1 MLLLATAAALGWAN
15 SPWSDAYVDFWHT
28 YISFDIH
35 IFAISEDLGHLVND
49 GLMAVF
55 FFVVGLEIKREL
67 LHGELSSV
75 RKAALP
81 VVAAVGGM
89 ATPALIYVLF
99 NASGGDLIGWGVPM
113 ATDIAFALGV
123 LALLGRRVPAELR
136 VFLLGLAVVDDLG
149 AIAIIATFY
158 TDMIDWTNLGLGLAL
173 FAVMAGCMRMGIR
186 SLGFY
191 LILCV
196 VMWQF
201 FLESGI
207 HATLMGVMVAA
218 IIPTEPYL
226 HRRDYASAV
235 EDLLHDYRLAMANND
250 EEKAQAV
257 LEQIERL
264 SRGTEGPMER
274 LERIVHPVGQLRGAA
289 PVRAGQRRHRLHV
302 GHAVGGRLQ
311 PGHAGRGG
319 RAPHRQP
326 GGRSGHDVAGRPAG
340 HRAAPIGGCMAAR
353 AGGRVPGGHR
363 LHRRHLRVRHRLR
376 RPRRRRPGEDGRVR
390 SVPRGGGHGLPLPA
404 PHRPDVAAADRAIC
418 IALNCVARFS
428 PLPPCLGRRG
438 ADSGVDPRRNRGSL
452 ELHPLSDPL
461 SGGPAWDCV
470 AVAGLSRRSQIGDK
484 PRGGG
489 VQNNSWGI
497 ADREMGR
504 KRGGVKQ
511 TGHAPLPGS
520 PFESLR
526 VSEPTG

>member
-1 MLLLATAAALGWAN
+1 MSDSPRKIPRPLREPAYLVRALRAPIQHFIHTEEVGAGVLLLATAAALGWAN
-15 SPWSDAYVDFWHT
+15 SPWSDSYVDFWHT

-99 NASGGDLIGWGVPM
+99 NMSGGDLVGWGVPM

-158 TDMIDWTNLGLGLAL
+158 TDMIDWTNLGLGLGL
-173 FAVMAGCMRMGIR
+173 FAVMAGCIRVGIR

-235 EDLLHDYRLAMANND
+235 EDLLHDYRLAMENND

-257 LEQIERL
+257 LAQIERL

-274 LERIVHPVGQLRGAA
+274 LERVVHPWVSFAVLPLFALANAGIVFTSDTLSDAASSRVTLGVAAGLLLGNPLGVLGMTWLAVRLGIGQLPTGVGWRHVLGAGFL
-289 PVRAGQRRHRLHV
+289 AGIGFTVAIFVSGIAFDDPAVVDQAKMGVFAASLVAGVTGYAFLRLT
-302 GHAVGGRLQ
+302 
-311 PGHAGRGG
+311 G
-319 RAPHRQP
+319 RAR
-326 GGRSGHDVAGRPAG
+326 
-340 HRAAPIGGCMAAR
+340 
-353 AGGRVPGGHR
+353 
-363 LHRRHLRVRHRLR
+363 
-376 RPRRRRPGEDGRVR
+376 
-390 SVPRGGGHGLPLPA
+390 
-404 PHRPDVAAADRAIC
+404 
-418 IALNCVARFS
+418 
-428 PLPPCLGRRG
+428 
-438 ADSGVDPRRNRGSL
+438 
-452 ELHPLSDPL
+452 
-461 SGGPAWDCV
+461 
-470 AVAGLSRRSQIGDK
+470 
-484 PRGGG
+484 
-489 VQNNSWGI
+489 
-497 ADREMGR
+497 
-504 KRGGVKQ
+504 
-511 TGHAPLPGS
+511 
-520 PFESLR
+520 
-526 VSEPTG
+526 

>member
-1 MLLLATAAALGWAN
+1 MSDSPRKIPRPLREPAYLVRALRAPIQHFIHTEEVGAGVLLLATAAALGWAN

-158 TDMIDWTNLGLGLAL
+158 TDMIDWTNLGLGLGL
-173 FAVMAGCMRMGIR
+173 FAVMAACIRLGVR

-196 VMWQF
+196 VMWQY

-218 IIPTEPYL
+218 IVPAEPYL
-226 HRRDYASAV
+226 HRRDYAAAV
-235 EDLLHDYRLAMANND
+235 DDLLHDYRLAMANND

-257 LEQIERL
+257 VEHIEML

-274 LERIVHPVGQLRGAA
+274 LERIVHPWVSFVVLPLFALANAGIVFTSDTLSDAASSRVTLGVAAGLLIGNPLGVLGMTWLAVRLGIGQLPSGVAWRHVLGAGFL
-289 PVRAGQRRHRLHV
+289 AGIGFTVAIFVSSIAFDDPAVVDQAKMGVFAASLVAGATGYLFLRLS
-302 GHAVGGRLQ
+302 
-311 PGHAGRGG
+311 G
-319 RAPHRQP
+319 RARAQP
-326 GGRSGHDVAGRPAG
+326 
-340 HRAAPIGGCMAAR
+340 
-353 AGGRVPGGHR
+353 
-363 LHRRHLRVRHRLR
+363 
-376 RPRRRRPGEDGRVR
+376 DG
-390 SVPRGGGHGLPLPA
+390 
-404 PHRPDVAAADRAIC
+404 
-418 IALNCVARFS
+418 
-428 PLPPCLGRRG
+428 
-438 ADSGVDPRRNRGSL
+438 
-452 ELHPLSDPL
+452 
-461 SGGPAWDCV
+461 
-470 AVAGLSRRSQIGDK
+470 
-484 PRGGG
+484 
-489 VQNNSWGI
+489 
-497 ADREMGR
+497 
-504 KRGGVKQ
+504 
-511 TGHAPLPGS
+511 
-520 PFESLR
+520 
-526 VSEPTG
+526 